1 MADMRLDTR
10 RSVTAHR
17 TIPGSVP
24 GLGLVVV
31 AALAILGGCSN
42 RQVKV
47 VMRPG
52 EAGPERSFETNRADA
67 DERARIADAY
77 ASGPL
82 DRSGGEDGVRF
93 EAVFSERDLPSEL
106 GNRNGWAAMPG
117 TFGTTYL
124 YVEQFGA
131 ERDDWSAFRT
141 RMDAGELW
149 LRFAARFLESR
160 IEDDE
165 ARAEWRRFADKELV
179 PDLLSAFLRFNAN
192 GLVQQGQRI
201 ATRFRPP
208 DERGVRT
215 DDEWFQIQVFTP
227 LVAFAI
233 ERGWIEAEEGQLVL
247 LSGIDGW
254 VSAGERAWSR
264 KNLADPIIERFVRR
278 FKPDAAPGT
287 IGPENQ
293 QLVLLGLAFLWWVNT
308 SDDAAAIML
317 ESSAIPESDKDR
329 LRRGDRLVPIPG
341 PFGIPIGGGAK
352 PLESE
357 VVLETGREPFITNG
371 SWDESL
377 GTVTFSTRVHPAAER
392 RRLATPVFH
401 ASWAEPDAAIQQ
413 AIFGEVVLTGQAI
426 AECAC
431 WERMLDDET
440 RAAWTAAV
448 SLAIER
454 GDPSPL
460 RAVIDRVEGDGADD
474 LPAPASLQAVVPV
487 AGPAS

>member
-1 MADMRLDTR
+1 MRVSSA
-10 RSVTAHR
+10 RSVVWRRRGVVTAA
-17 TIPGSVP
+17 
-24 GLGLVVV
+24 LVVV
-31 AALAILGGCSN
+31 ALAGGCAN
-42 RQVKV
+42 RQVRV

-67 DERARIADAY
+67 EERRRIAEAY

-82 DRSGGEDGVRF
+82 DRRGGEDGVRF
-93 EAVFSERDLPSEL
+93 EAVFAERDLPSEL
-106 GNRNGWAAMPG
+106 GNRNGWSALPG
-117 TFGTTYL
+117 SFGTAFL
-124 YVEQFGA
+124 YVEQFGG
-131 ERDDWSAFRT
+131 ERDDWSAFRR

-149 LRFAARFLESR
+149 LRLGAGFLESR
-160 IEDDE
+160 IEDE
-165 ARAEWRRFADKELV
+165 AARAEWRRFADEELV

-208 DERGVRT
+208 AERGERT

-254 VSAGERAWSR
+254 ASAGERAWSR
-264 KNLADPIIERFVRR
+264 KNLADPIVERFVRR

-293 QLVLLGLAFLWWVNT
+293 ELVMLGLAFLWWVNT
-308 SDDAAAIML
+308 SGDAAAILL
-317 ESSAIPESDKDR
+317 ESPAIPESDKDR
-329 LRRGDRLVPIPG
+329 LRRGDRLIPIPG

-352 PLESE
+352 PLDSE
-357 VVLETGREPFITNG
+357 VVLETGVEPFITNG

-377 GTVTFSTRVHPAAER
+377 GTVTFSTRVYPSAER
-392 RRLATPVFH
+392 RRLAPPVFH
-401 ASWAEPDAAIQQ
+401 ASWAEPDADLQR

-440 RAAWTAAV
+440 RAAWTEAV
-448 SLAIER
+448 ALAVEQ

-460 RAVIDRVEGDGADD
+460 RAVLDRVEGDDDDD
-474 LPAPASLQAVVPV
+474 LPAPASLQAVVPTPSPARN
-487 AGPAS
+487 AGS